1 MHAAPLLLAALGAL
15 HDCCAPQAYSNA
27 STDTCYNSS
36 QQCILGMC
44 MSSCSKNDD
53 CVSTPARP
61 GYAGTPLCLG
71 GYCAFAV
78 TQDDLGKVVVDS
90 TVNEA
95 HCVRPQKAE
104 GDFRCCENDAG
115 CESGSTCKQG
125 QCIFEAHACV
135 SSDGCPE
142 GSTCFYHEADEKSW
156 CRGSKCS
163 AASSARPAAAL
174 LAVCLALAR
183 A

>member
-1 MHAAPLLLAALGAL
+1 MHAASLLLAALGAL
-15 HDCCAPQAYSNA
+15 HDCCAPQAYSDA

-36 QQCILGMC
+36 QQCIVGMC
-44 MSSCSKNDD
+44 MSSCSKNDE

-78 TQDDLGKVVVDS
+78 TQDDLGRVVVDG
-90 TVNEA
+90 TVHAA
-95 HCVRPQKAE
+95 HCVRPQKVE
-104 GDFRCCENDAG
+104 GDFEACTGNSACENGGECAG
-115 CESGSTCKQG
+115 G
-125 QCIFEAHACV
+125 QCIFDKLACTT
-135 SSDGCPE
+135 SDGCPE
-142 GSTCFYHEADEKSW
+142 GSTCLNEGETGKNY
-156 CRGSKCS
+156 CRRLDLS